1 MIGQTIAHY
10 RIIEKL
16 GGGGMGVVYLA
27 EDTKLHRDVALKF
40 LSGELVKNPQAL
52 ERLRREARAA
62 SQLNHPNICT
72 IHDFGEVDGHPF
84 IVMERLDGQSLKSRI
99 GGKPMETAAM
109 LGIAVQVA
117 DALIASHSK
126 GIIHRDLKPANIFVT
141 KDGHVKV
148 LDFGLAKVVKET
160 EEGTAE
166 APAEDSLT
174 AVGVIPGTAV
184 YMSPEQA
191 RGEPLDARSD
201 LFSFG
206 AVIYEM
212 ATGSKPFPGHS
223 IVTVLDAVLHQKPRS
238 PLAVNP
244 KLPTDVEAIIG
255 KALEKDRKD
264 RYQTAEAMKT
274 DLQRLKIIAESGL
287 AKTGPRDSRLNLKT
301 STFQKTNTW
310 QLYALLGALGLLITV
325 LTALG
330 AWFYKQ
336 RSGGSA
342 ITAAPN
348 TIAVLPL
355 QNLNND
361 PSVDYLRV
369 ALSDEIANV
378 LTHTRSL
385 DVRPTS
391 QKFMGAGVDPQK
403 AGRELHVATVLD
415 GHFLREEDQL
425 LVTLEAIDVR
435 SNKLI
440 WQGTLAAP
448 SHNLVAV
455 QSQMSERIRQGL
467 LPLLGESEGYSDT
480 ASVPKNPET
489 YDLYISSLSV
499 PRDPE
504 PNRAAIKFLEEAV
517 AKDPDYAPAWEA
529 LGVRA
534 YEDASYANG
543 GEAMYQRSNAA
554 FERALKLD
562 PNRIVAASSLVTNRV
577 ERGELPKAYQEARE
591 LVQRR
596 PGSAQAHFTLAYVL
610 RYAGMLE
617 ESAHECDRALQ
628 LDPGNRGFRSCT
640 WTFAAMGQTDRAWD
654 YARLDEGSEWSSYVA
669 PSILLRAGK
678 IDEARAAV
686 KKMTANPTWHRD
698 LLEACLTPGSDVRK
712 VAEQTEKS
720 VIAEPDPEPW
730 YHQATIIAYC
740 GQKDIALRLLSRS
753 VEQNYCGYSAL
764 LMDPLL
770 AKLRSD
776 GQFNRVLTAADDC
789 QKSLLP
795 GGQGAQ

>member
-10 RIIEKL
+10 RIIDKL

-27 EDTKLHRDVALKF
+27 EDTKLHRQVALKF
-40 LSGELVKNPQAL
+40 LSEELLKNPLAL

-72 IHDFGEVDGHPF
+72 IHDFGEIDGHPF
-84 IVMERLDGQSLKSRI
+84 IVMEKLEGEGLKSLI
-99 GGKPMETAAM
+99 AGKAMETTVM
-109 LGIAVQVA
+109 LGIAVQIA

-126 GIIHRDLKPANIFVT
+126 GIIHRDIKPANIFLN
-141 KDGHVKV
+141 KDGQVKV
-148 LDFGLAKVVKET
+148 LDFGLAKVVKESEDT
-160 EEGTAE
+160 EGQAQHEN
-166 APAEDSLT
+166 SLT

-191 RGEPLDARSD
+191 RGETLDARSD

-206 AVIYEM
+206 AVMYEM
-212 ATGSKPFPGHS
+212 ATGAKPFPGHS

-238 PLAVNP
+238 PLTVNP

-255 KALEKDRKD
+255 KALEKDRAD
-264 RYQTAEAMKT
+264 RYQSAAAMKT

-287 AKTGPRDSRLNLKT
+287 AKTGPRDSRLNFKT
-301 STFQKTNTW
+301 GTFAKTNSW
-310 QLYALLGALGLLITV
+310 QLYLLLGILGLLVTV
-325 LTALG
+325 LTAVG
-330 AWFYKQ
+330 AWWYKQ
-336 RSGGSA
+336 RPEAGASA
-342 ITAAPN
+342 GAPN

-369 ALSDEIANV
+369 ALSDEIGNV

-391 QKFMGAGVDPQK
+391 QKYMGAGVDPQK
-403 AGRELHVATVLD
+403 AGRELRVASVLV
-415 GHFLREEDQL
+415 GHFLRQDEQL
-425 LVTLEAIDVR
+425 MVTLEAIDVK
-435 SNKLI
+435 SNRLI

-448 SHNLVAV
+448 SHDLVAI
-455 QSQMSERIRQGL
+455 QSQMSEKIKQGL
-467 LPLLGESEGYSDT
+467 LPLMGESEGYLDT
-480 ASVPKNPET
+480 ASVPKNKDT
-489 YDLYISSLSV
+489 YDLYISSLAV

-504 PNRAAIKFLEEAV
+504 PNRAAIDMLEQAV
-517 AKDPDYAPAWEA
+517 AKDPSYAPAWEA

-534 YEDASYANG
+534 YEDASYAHG
-543 GEAMYQRSNAA
+543 GEAMYQRSNQA
-554 FERALKLD
+554 FERALALD

-577 ERGELPKAYQEARE
+577 ERGELPKAYAQARE

-596 PGSAQAHFTLAYVL
+596 PNSAQAHFTLAYVL
-610 RYAGMLE
+610 RYAGLLE
-617 ESAHECDRALQ
+617 ESARECDRALQ
-628 LDPGNRGFRSCT
+628 LDPDNRTFRSCT
-640 WTFAAMGQTDRAWD
+640 WTFMSLGQTERARD
-654 YARLDEGSEWSSYVA
+654 FARLDAGSEWSAYVA

-678 IDEARAAV
+678 VDEARAAV

-698 LLEACLTPGSDVRK
+698 LLAACLTPGADVRR
-712 VAEQTEKS
+712 VAEQTEKN

-730 YHQATIIAYC
+730 YYQATIIAYC
-740 GQKDIALRLLSRS
+740 GQNDIALRLLGRS
-753 VEQNYCGYSAL
+753 VAQNYCAYSAL
-764 LMDPLL
+764 LTDPLL

-776 GQFNRVLTAADDC
+776 GQFDRVLTAADDC
-789 QKSLLP
+789 QKSQLSSNQP
-795 GGQGAQ
+795 GQ